1 MVYRLVNSTYEVNE
15 LALRLTRLLS
25 QFIKADSTSIY
36 ILDPDKKRISLIA
49 SYDNKIN
56 ILRNKPSELSHI
68 SERERRVTQGYAIFE
83 KHTIGL
89 PLVADDNIGAIF
101 VERKVIDP
109 PFADFDREMV
119 SVVTEQAVTAIK
131 NLQLNEQQQ
140 RVILGS
146 IEFIGQLLAKQKHPL
161 QNSPVYFKIAKAIA
175 QKMGMS
181 QTAIDNLYYAS
192 VLHHAGAV
200 DVPYELLSKTGKLTA
215 EEFKIVRNLPSK
227 SAEVLKSVEFLK
239 PVLPIILYH
248 REKYDG
254 TGYPSGLKKEQIPL
268 GARIMA
274 VVDAYEAM
282 AQGRPYKK
290 RLSVNDTLL
299 EIKRNS
305 GTQFDP
311 KVVDVLL
318 MLSKQK
324 NFRKFLSLTQ
334 S

>member
-1 MVYRLVNSTYEVNE
+1 MVYRLINSTYNVNE
-15 LALRLTRLLS
+15 LTLRLTRLLS

-36 ILDPDKKRISLIA
+36 LLDPEKKRIKLIA

-56 ILRNKPSELSHI
+56 ILRTTKAELSNV
-68 SERERRVTQGYAIFE
+68 SERERRVTRGYSIFE
-83 KHTIGL
+83 KHMIGL
-89 PLVADDNIGAIF
+89 PMVADDNIGAVF
-101 VERKVIDP
+101 VERNQVDP
-109 PFADFDREMV
+109 PFSEFDREML
-119 SVVTEQAVTAIK
+119 SVVVEQSVTAIR

-140 RVILGS
+140 KVILGS

-175 QKMGMS
+175 EKLGMS
-181 QTAIDNLYYAS
+181 QTSIDNLYYAS
-192 VLHHAGAV
+192 ILHHAGAV
-200 DVPYELLSKTGKLTA
+200 DVPYEILAKTGQLTPA
-215 EEFKIVRNLPSK
+215 EFKIVRNLPSK

-290 RLSVNDTLL
+290 KLSIIDTLA

-324 NFRKFLSLTQ
+324 NFRKFLSST